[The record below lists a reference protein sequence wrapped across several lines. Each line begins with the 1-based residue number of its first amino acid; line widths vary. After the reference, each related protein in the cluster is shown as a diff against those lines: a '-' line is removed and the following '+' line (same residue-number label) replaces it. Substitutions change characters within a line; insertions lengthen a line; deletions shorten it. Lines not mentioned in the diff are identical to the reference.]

1 MQPQQYPQPFQAP
14 QYPPPQAFQP
24 QPYQPVY
31 PQYPTTPAGY
41 PVAQPMQYGQPAAA
55 PVAPVITG
63 TLDDFFAQA
72 ATGSKAWVFMGKPN
86 GTTYQGVIERPIT
99 NADIRQQTD
108 NKGVPSFN
116 RDGSPKWVMVV
127 PMLVQPTPEHQDGK
141 ATWWVKGQARDE
153 LVRAM
158 AAAGVDVSVQ
168 RTPEPGA
175 VISVTKTGE
184 RPVPGQNPAYIYA
197 VQYQRPAAGAPAPQP
212 APTPPVTNPAY
223 PPMANPAQP
232 AQQPQPMPGVFA
244 QAGYGGY
251 AAPGQPPAQAQPMA
265 SYAYP
270 GPQSQIMMG
279 GGAGQPAQF
288 AQVQPYPGV
297 ATAPAAPQGYGAP
310 VGHPMQAPAQFAAQ
324 AQPQPAGGALPHQP
338 NQLNPGQNALLAEL
352 TGGAG
357 QPAAQ

>member
-141 ATWWVKGQARDE
+141 ATWWVKGQAREE
-153 LVRAM
+153 LRRAM
-158 AAAGVDVSVQ
+158 SAAGVPADQ
-168 RTPEPGA
+168 QTPEPGA
-175 VISVTKTGE
+175 MITVQKVGE
-184 RPVPGQNPAYIYA
+184 RPIPGQNPAYIYA
-197 VQYQRPAAGAPAPQP
+197 VTYQRPANAGAVPATP
-212 APTPPVTNPAY
+212 AQMPPA
-223 PPMANPAQP
+223 PAQP
-232 AQQPQPMPGVFA
+232 AAAPTMASGAYVGPPQPV
-244 QAGYGGY
+244 Y
-251 AAPGQPPAQAQPMA
+251 AAPAPPQPVYAPPSAPAYPNPVYAGTPMQMQPGPVQATAPMA
-265 SYAYP
+265 SYPVPNTAGAQPVY
-270 GPQSQIMMG
+270 
-279 GGAGQPAQF
+279 AGQPMQSA
-288 AQVQPYPGV
+288 AGV
-297 ATAPAAPQGYGAP
+297 AA
-310 VGHPMQAPAQFAAQ
+310 
-324 AQPQPAGGALPHQP
+324 
-338 NQLNPGQNALLAEL
+338 NQLSPGENALFLSL
-352 TGGAG
+352 TGGA
-357 QPAAQ
+357 PAQ